1 MTSNQVNDWIAKPFL
16 RLPDVAEDN
25 LKKWPFEE
33 DPTNEMNQKLTR
45 TDEQGKRWR
54 VLYEYSCDRRK
65 YPEPCP
71 GEHGMRYEEFR
82 FFYCVFLKLG
92 TVSKFASFLETKQEL
107 DSHSLKPNDFT
118 DGPYLREAYWRNTW
132 DNEKLSEHLW
142 GSPSECVFMNPV
154 VNYHWERHL
163 DKSLQNGFSSYMP
176 QVWFANELGLSM
188 LSNDHNNWVDSE
200 GRIVIQTIK
209 PFDHQTVVVID
220 EDVLNSYAKKFK
232 IEPVWLMTAERN
244 TWPNGSNNESCWR
257 RSEGVKWFNGVS
269 WIKKSWNK
277 DTNR

>member
-1 MTSNQVNDWIAKPFL
+1 
-16 RLPDVAEDN
+16 
-25 LKKWPFEE
+25 
-33 DPTNEMNQKLTR
+33 
-45 TDEQGKRWR
+45 
-54 VLYEYSCDRRK
+54 
-65 YPEPCP
+65 
-71 GEHGMRYEEFR
+71 
-82 FFYCVFLKLG
+82 
-92 TVSKFASFLETKQEL
+92 
-107 DSHSLKPNDFT
+107 
-118 DGPYLREAYWRNTW
+118 
-132 DNEKLSEHLW
+132 
-142 GSPSECVFMNPV
+142 
-154 VNYHWERHL
+154 
-163 DKSLQNGFSSYMP
+163 MP

-232 IEPVWLMTAERN
+232 IEPVWLMIAERN